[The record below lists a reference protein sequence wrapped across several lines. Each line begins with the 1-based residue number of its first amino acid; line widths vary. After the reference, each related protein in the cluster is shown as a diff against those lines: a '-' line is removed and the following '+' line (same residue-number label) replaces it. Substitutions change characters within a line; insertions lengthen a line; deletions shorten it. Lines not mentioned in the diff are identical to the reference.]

1 MRILIGPLN
10 KKEHNHILSSFD
22 GHEVISFGDHDADI
36 VYSFAG
42 NNWKDIIAGLPEG
55 WLPDI
60 VVFWCHEYFAIPIG
74 LEESPWPV
82 VGLIGDWNLGFEAV
96 KQTAYIFDYLFTDR
110 QGVEVLK
117 RHGINNADY
126 LPLFSYIPYYHKVV
140 PDVDKIYDI
149 VFAGNLNHS
158 VQRERSHWLNRISML
173 SDRYKVRILTG
184 IYGDDYTKVL
194 NQAKIV
200 FNRSI
205 RGEMNARAYEAP
217 ACGSLLFMEESN
229 LEIRDYL
236 TDRVECVL
244 YNEENLEEL
253 IEYYLIHDEDSERI
267 ARNGYNKIQKYQH
280 SHHMKLLV
288 EKVKAL
294 GICGRRHEN
303 HPSPHPCARAS
314 QIYLSITDGKFEV
327 AERELEEAEKIDP
340 LNPEVLNNRGVIY
353 AGYAGSLQDPKMK
366 IEFYSYAEEYFR
378 KAISVNPYYAVAIF
392 NLASLYL
399 DTNRLD
405 KGENSL
411 NEVIRILENDIVSAT
426 TVLGLFSSLN
436 YDFFRVERERI
447 SFEYTGQDY
456 RMEIGRLIL
465 CKAWERLG
473 DINAS
478 LNLYH
483 NALIAYERA
492 SAIKPENGILLYKCG
507 RMFINKGEA
516 EKSIECFHAAIRT
529 EPFFF
534 DARVELAQ
542 LLDKYGR
549 YRERDKIV
557 SESLKVIDAC
567 PSYSRYKPSLT
578 FGNITCTEIHSP
590 YGNKGIESVLKEE
603 NALNI
608 LIKYVKVE
616 KVSGNRGYADVVI
629 YHVPVKKYLI
639 ISGFTYEYSSDDR
652 FLLTMPEIAS
662 DVSSYVKRYL
672 HEAISF
678 TVKQAMREES
688 PAYVSKL
695 EDTPEPDPVTLSGIT
710 GEAIMPFISPAYLY
724 VNHLKRYHFAREF
737 CKGKVVLD
745 IAAGSGYGSLILS
758 EAAVQVIAAD
768 YDWNNMNYA
777 RQFYAGDN
785 ICYLT
790 SDARGLS
797 IRDSSVDA
805 VISFETIEH
814 LYKEDIQ
821 QYLEEIKRVLK
832 PDGMFIVSTT
842 NKKAGDISNGGES
855 KQAAIGERGHHSEMY
870 LHEFKNYLSGQFD
883 RVEYYGQRMR
893 EGHKDIYE
901 SYDVENGISGESE
914 FFLAVLERPVK
925 KQADKQD
932 SGKPKVIFAS
942 RYFYP
947 LIGGAEHTANTFLND
962 LAENGYKCAAL
973 CGGEPAASPQFS
985 GSVPVYSV
993 NERIHI
999 EAFFDEYNPDV
1010 VITQLEWSPAIVEIA
1025 KERGKPVVLIIP
1037 SYENICPAPVDM
1049 MSCNRKCNVCKHFT
1063 AESNSMKDHREM
1075 LKKVDRILCYSSY
1088 LSDTV
1093 RQFIDRDTDVWYQ
1106 PMDYSSAQYRVNNNN
1121 SVRKYITMC
1130 TAAPYKGLHT
1140 FIEIAKKMP
1149 DQQFLI
1155 VGRSNPEY
1163 FGVDTKQ
1170 ISNLTVWGQVDP
1182 SRFLEETKILLAPA
1196 VWPEPFGRTP
1206 LEAMANGI
1214 PVIASA
1220 VGGLPEAVG
1229 DAGLLVYDYLSP
1241 EAWVTSLRNML
1252 NNAGLRNYLIDK
1264 GHIQCRKFSKEKLM
1278 PYLYKTIDS
1287 LCIKS
1292 GKNTEDVSVIWE
1304 GNQFVYSSLALINR
1318 ELCLSLIESGGAEL
1332 SIIPEKE
1339 HMFDEM
1345 SDSRFTRLSSK
1356 FNKTLSVPARVHIRH
1371 QWPPDFT
1378 KPHDGQLVIIQPWEF
1393 GSLPRIWIGPIQDN
1407 VSEVWVP
1414 SHYVRRVYTDSGIAP
1429 QKVIVIPNGVNTSIF
1444 SPEGNRMGLD
1454 TGKRFKFL
1462 FVGGTIYRKGID
1474 ILLNTYLRTFTSND
1488 NIALVIKGFGSN
1500 SFYKG
1505 QSVSGLIKEIQRTPN
1520 APEVLY
1526 IEKDLTEKDMAALYR
1541 NCDCLVHP
1549 YRGEGFGLPVLEA
1562 MACGL
1567 PVVVTAGGSTDDF
1580 VDDSIGFRVPSKR
1593 VYGEKMVGEL
1603 ETVSEI
1609 WHLEIDRNVLSRIMK
1624 EIYFNPSVL
1633 PEMGMEASRKAS
1645 AYFNWKDISN
1655 KVMERLK
1662 FLSRQ

>member
-10 KKEHNHILSSFD
+10 KKEHDHILSSFD

-36 VYSFAG
+36 LYSFAG
-42 NNWKDIIAGLPEG
+42 NNWQDIIAGLPVG
-55 WLPDI
+55 WSPDF

-74 LEESPWPV
+74 LEDSPWPV

-126 LPLFSYIPYYHKVV
+126 LPLFSYIPSYHKVIPGV
-140 PDVDKIYDI
+140 EKIYDI

-158 VQRERSHWLNRISML
+158 VQRERSHWLNRLSML

-184 IYGDDYTKVL
+184 IYGDDYTRAL

-236 TDRVECVL
+236 TDMVECVL
-244 YNEENLEEL
+244 YNDENLEEL
-253 IEYYLIHDEDSERI
+253 IGYYITHDEERERI

-303 HPSPHPCARAS
+303 ATPVLHCARAS
-314 QIYLSITDGKFEV
+314 QIYLSITDGRFEV
-327 AERELEEAEKIDP
+327 AERELEEAEKIAPD
-340 LNPEVLNNRGVIY
+340 NPEMLNNRGVVY
-353 AGYAGSLQDPKMK
+353 SGYAGSLQDQKIKM
-366 IEFYSYAEEYFR
+366 EFYGYAEEYFR

-392 NLASLYL
+392 NLANLYL

-405 KGENSL
+405 EGENRL

-447 SFEYTGQDY
+447 AFEYTGRDY
-456 RMEIGRLIL
+456 RKETGHLIL
-465 CKAWERLG
+465 YKALERLG

-483 NALIAYERA
+483 NALIAYENA
-492 SAIKPENGILLYKCG
+492 SVIKPENGTLLYKYG
-507 RMFINKGEA
+507 RLLLKNGNTERA
-516 EKSIECFHAAIRT
+516 VEQFHTAIKA
-529 EPFFF
+529 EPFLF
-534 DARVELAQ
+534 DSMVELAG
-542 LLDKYGR
+542 LLDKSGR
-549 YRERDKIV
+549 YIERDRIV
-557 SESLKVIDAC
+557 SKSLKIIDAC

-578 FGNITCTEIHSP
+578 FGNITSTEIHPP
-590 YGNKGIESVLKEE
+590 Y
-603 NALNI
+603 
-608 LIKYVKVE
+608 Y
-616 KVSGNRGYADVVI
+616 YAKKFCP
-629 YHVPVKKYLI
+629 VPERQVKK
-639 ISGFTYEYSSDDR
+639 IS
-652 FLLTMPEIAS
+652 
-662 DVSSYVKRYL
+662 
-672 HEAISF
+672 
-678 TVKQAMREES
+678 
-688 PAYVSKL
+688 
-695 EDTPEPDPVTLSGIT
+695 
-710 GEAIMPFISPAYLY
+710 
-724 VNHLKRYHFAREF
+724 
-737 CKGKVVLD
+737 
-745 IAAGSGYGSLILS
+745 
-758 EAAVQVIAAD
+758 
-768 YDWNNMNYA
+768 
-777 RQFYAGDN
+777 DN
-785 ICYLT
+785 Q
-790 SDARGLS
+790 G
-797 IRDSSVDA
+797 
-805 VISFETIEH
+805 
-814 LYKEDIQ
+814 
-821 QYLEEIKRVLK
+821 
-832 PDGMFIVSTT
+832 
-842 NKKAGDISNGGES
+842 
-855 KQAAIGERGHHSEMY
+855 
-870 LHEFKNYLSGQFD
+870 
-883 RVEYYGQRMR
+883 
-893 EGHKDIYE
+893 
-901 SYDVENGISGESE
+901 
-914 FFLAVLERPVK
+914 
-925 KQADKQD
+925 
-932 SGKPKVIFAS
+932 SGKPVVLFAA

-973 CGGEPAASPQFS
+973 CGGGPSDSLQYS

-993 NERIHI
+993 HERKHI
-999 EAFFDEYNPDV
+999 EAFFDEYNPEI

-1049 MSCNRKCNVCKHFT
+1049 MSCDRRCNLCRHFT
-1063 AESNSMKDHREM
+1063 SASNSMKAHREM
-1075 LKKVDRILCYSSY
+1075 LIKVDRILCYSRF

-1106 PMDYSSAQYRVNNNN
+1106 PMDYSAAQYRVKSDNKE
-1121 SVRKYITMC
+1121 SRYITMC
-1130 TAAPYKGLHT
+1130 TAAPYKGLYT
-1140 FIEIAKKMP
+1140 FIEIAKRMP

-1155 VGRSNPEY
+1155 VGRGSPEY
-1163 FGVDTKQ
+1163 FGVDTRKVP
-1170 ISNLTVWGQVDP
+1170 NLTVWGSVDP
-1182 SRFLEETKILLAPA
+1182 SVFLEETKILIAPA

-1220 VGGLPEAVG
+1220 VGGLPEALG
-1229 DAGLLVYDYLSP
+1229 DAGLLVYDYLSS

-1252 NNAGLRNYLIDK
+1252 NNSGLKNYLVDK
-1264 GHIQCRKFSKEKLM
+1264 GHTQCNKFSKEKLM
-1278 PYLYKTIDS
+1278 PYLYETIDS
-1287 LCIKS
+1287 LCYKNGASISQGSQGEIQIPLNPPFSKGGES
-1292 GKNTEDVSVIWE
+1292 GVLTKDNENNTMDIQVVWE

-1318 ELCLSLIESGGAEL
+1318 ELCLSLIENSKIDL
-1332 SIIPEKE
+1332 SIIPENE
-1339 HMFDEM
+1339 HKFDEM
-1345 SDSRFTRLSSK
+1345 SDSRFAKLSAR
-1356 FNKTLSVPARVHIRH
+1356 FNKTLSVPASVHVRH

-1378 KPHDGQLVIIQPWEF
+1378 KPDSGQLVIIQPWEF
-1393 GSLPRIWIGPIQDN
+1393 GSLPRIWIDPIQDN

-1414 SHYVRRVYTDSGIAP
+1414 SRYVRRVYTDSGIDA

-1444 SPEGNRMGLD
+1444 RPEGNRMELD

-1462 FVGGTIYRKGID
+1462 FVGGTFYRKGID
-1474 ILLNTYLRTFTSND
+1474 ILLDTYLRTFTSND
-1488 NIALVIKGFGSN
+1488 NIVLVIKDFGSK

-1505 QSVSGLIKEIQRTPN
+1505 QSNSKLIKEIQRTPN
-1520 APEVLY
+1520 APEILY
-1526 IEKDLTEKDMAALYR
+1526 IEKELTEQDMPALYR
-1541 NCDCLVHP
+1541 ACDCLVHP

-1567 PVVVTAGGSTDDF
+1567 PVVVTDGGSTDDF
-1580 VDDSIGFRVPSKR
+1580 VDDSTGFRVPSKR

-1603 ETVSEI
+1603 ETVSET

-1624 EIYFNPSVL
+1624 EIYFNPFLL